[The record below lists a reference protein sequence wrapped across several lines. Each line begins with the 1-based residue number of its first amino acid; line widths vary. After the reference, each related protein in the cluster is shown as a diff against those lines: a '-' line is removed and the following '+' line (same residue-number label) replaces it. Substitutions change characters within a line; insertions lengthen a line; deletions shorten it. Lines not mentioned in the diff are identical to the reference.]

1 MSRSM
6 WSAVAGI
13 KSHQEAMDVIGNNIS
28 NINTVGFKAG
38 TASFVNVLSDTLSGA
53 TSPDSSKGIGGRNP
67 VQIGLGDTVATVSTS
82 FSQGSIQSTNKTTD
96 LALQGDGFFISSD
109 DGGKSYLYS
118 RNGELS
124 FDASGNF
131 EDPSGAIIQGWYAD
145 SNHKIDT
152 ASSIKGIKIPQNLTV
167 PAGVTKNITM
177 AGNLNGGDTISEMS
191 PAEGASDVNGN
202 PVAHPDDVGVLFNS
216 TGDSIGIGRSTN
228 IAKLAAGT
236 DAISGA
242 YDINDNKIA
251 LETPANGGKLT
262 FAVNDSG
269 TTYTYDSSTGTPLD
283 LSTATYGDLVTN
295 INNSAKWTVTSGT
308 GTVAA
313 LLTDFNASFNT
324 NGNGELIFD
333 NTSTANDVTIS
344 NITTTGDTG
353 SYLKN
358 DLLNLQGGS
367 SSTATIA
374 VGKTRTSL
382 PFLSQKGD
390 VLALSYDNGDNYNGY
405 TYTDNSASGNSFN
418 TLKDLASEIQIN
430 LNTTAGWGT
439 GNTAKVDPSTGT
451 IQITNNSSSNKNIG
465 AVYSNNINFAT
476 IMGTLSGIVA
486 KGQSTAT
493 QPFMA
498 ATHKN
503 SIDVYDSLGN
513 KQTVTFTF
521 RKERYDTS
529 TQESTWRWT
538 ASAPAPAV
546 ITNDSGTLRFDNTG
560 KLVAVSS
567 PLAITA
573 DWNNGTANQ
582 SINLNYGT
590 IGGTEG
596 ITQFSLPSATNSQTQ
611 DGFAGGSLERT
622 LINQDGVIVG
632 IFSNGKSYPLAQVAL
647 ARFANNEGLEKSGGS
662 HYKETANSGT
672 AAVGTAGSGGRA
684 TIAPSH
690 LEQSNVDMAEEF
702 TKMLVIER
710 GFQANARTITT
721 SDNMT
726 QQLLG
731 LIR

>member
-38 TASFVNVLSDTLSGA
+38 TASFVSVLSDTLSGA

-67 VQIGLGDTVATVSTS
+67 HQIGLGDTVATVSTS
-82 FSQGSIQSTNKTTD
+82 FSQGSIQSTDKTTD
-96 LALQGDGFFISSD
+96 LALQGDGFFISSS

-145 SNHKIDT
+145 SNHKVDT
-152 ASSIKGIKIPQNLTV
+152 ASSIKSIKIPQNLTV
-167 PAGVTKNITM
+167 PAGVTKQITM
-177 AGNLNGGDTISEMS
+177 AGNLNGGDTITEMS
-191 PAEGASDVNGN
+191 PAQGKTDINGN
-202 PVAHPDDVGVLFNS
+202 PVNNPDDVGVLFDS
-216 TGDSIGIGRSTN
+216 TGSAIGIGRSGD
-228 IAKLAAGT
+228 IAKFAAGT
-236 DAISGA
+236 DTISGT
-242 YDINDNKIA
+242 YDINDNPIT
-251 LETPANGGKLT
+251 LTNTSKLT
-262 FAVNDSG
+262 FTVNDGG
-269 TTYTYDSSTGTPLD
+269 TIYNYDSSTGTPLD
-283 LSTATYGDLVTN
+283 LSSATYGGLVTD
-295 INNSAKWTVTSGT
+295 IGTAAKWSG
-308 GTVAA
+308 GTAPPD
-313 LLTDFNASFNT
+313 LTATFDAT
-324 NGNGELIFD
+324 NGELKFD
-333 NTSTANDVTIS
+333 DNSASNDITIS

-353 SYLKN
+353 SYFKN

-367 SSTATIA
+367 SSSATISA
-374 VGKTRTSL
+374 GKSRTSL
-382 PFLSQKGD
+382 PFLSANGD
-390 VLALSYDNGDNYNGY
+390 TLALSYDNGANYSGY
-405 TYTDNSASGNSFN
+405 TYTDSSTTSSSFN
-418 TLKDLASEIQIN
+418 TLASLAGEIQTGASAAWGAGN
-430 LNTTAGWGT
+430 ATA
-439 GNTAKVDPSTGT
+439 NVDPATGS
-451 IQITNNSSSNKNIG
+451 IQVTNGSGSNQNIG
-465 AVYSNNINFAT
+465 AVYSNNRKFAT
-476 IMGTLSGIVA
+476 IMGTLSGIVPT
-486 KGQSTAT
+486 GQSAAT
-493 QPFMA
+493 QPFEA
-498 ATHKN
+498 ATHKS

-538 ASAPAPAV
+538 ASSPAPAN
-546 ITNDSGTLRFDNTG
+546 ITNDTGTLRFDNTG
-560 KLVAVSS
+560 KLVNVSS

-573 DWNNGTANQ
+573 NWNNGTANQ
-582 SINLNYGT
+582 SINLDFGT
-590 IGGTEG
+590 VGDTEG

-611 DGFAGGSLERT
+611 DGFAGGSLEKT
-622 LINQDGVIVG
+622 LINQDGVIEG
-632 IFSNGKSYPLAQVAL
+632 IFSNGKSYPLAQIAL
-647 ARFANNEGLEKSGGS
+647 ARFANNEGLEQSGSS

-702 TKMLVIER
+702 TRMLVVER
-710 GFQANARTITT
+710 GFQANSKTITT

>member
-38 TASFVNVLSDTLSGA
+38 TASFVSVLSDTLSGA

-67 VQIGLGDTVATVSTS
+67 HQIGLGDTVATVSTS
-82 FSQGSIQSTNKTTD
+82 FSQGSIQSTDKTTD
-96 LALQGDGFFISSD
+96 LALQGDGFFISSS

-145 SNHKIDT
+145 SNHKVDT

-177 AGNLNGGDTISEMS
+177 AGNLNGGDTITEMS
-191 PAEGASDVNGN
+191 PAQGKTDINGN
-202 PVAHPDDVGVLFNS
+202 PVNNPDDVGVLFDS
-216 TGDSIGIGRSTN
+216 TGSAIGIGRSGD
-228 IAKLAAGT
+228 IAKFAAGT

-242 YDINDNKIA
+242 YDINDNPIT
-251 LETPANGGKLT
+251 LTNTSKLT
-262 FAVNDSG
+262 FTVNDAG
-269 TTYTYDSSTGTPLD
+269 TIYNYDSSTGTPLD
-283 LSTATYGDLVTN
+283 LSSATYSGLVSDIGTA
-295 INNSAKWTVTSGT
+295 AKWGGTAPPDLTVTFD
-308 GTVAA
+308 AA
-313 LLTDFNASFNT
+313 
-324 NGNGELIFD
+324 NGELKFGD
-333 NTSTANDVTIS
+333 NSTTNDITIS
-344 NITTTGDTG
+344 NIATTGDTG
-353 SYLKN
+353 SYFKN

-367 SSTATIA
+367 SSSATISA
-374 VGKTRTSL
+374 GKSRTSL
-382 PFLSQKGD
+382 PFFSTNGD
-390 VLALSYDNGDNYNGY
+390 TLALSYDNGANYSGY
-405 TYTDNSASGNSFN
+405 TYTDSSTTSNSFN
-418 TLKDLASEIQIN
+418 TLASLAGEIQTGAN
-430 LNTTAGWGT
+430 AVWGAGNATA
-439 GNTAKVDPSTGT
+439 NVDPATGS
-451 IQITNNSSSNKNIG
+451 IQVTNDSGSNQNIG
-465 AVYSNNINFAT
+465 AVYSNNSKFAT
-476 IMGTLSGIVA
+476 IMGTLSGIVPI
-486 KGQSTAT
+486 GQSAAT
-493 QPFMA
+493 QPFEA
-498 ATHKN
+498 ATHKS

-538 ASAPAPAV
+538 ASSPAPAS
-546 ITNDSGTLRFDNTG
+546 ITNDTGTLRFDNTG
-560 KLVAVSS
+560 KLVNVSS

-573 DWNNGTANQ
+573 NWNNGTANQ
-582 SINLNYGT
+582 SINLDFGT
-590 IGGTEG
+590 VGGTEG

-611 DGFAGGSLERT
+611 DGFAGGSLEKT
-622 LINQDGVIVG
+622 LINQDGVIEG

-647 ARFANNEGLEKSGGS
+647 ARFANNEGLEQSGSS

-702 TKMLVIER
+702 TRMLVVER
-710 GFQANARTITT
+710 GFQANSKTITT

>member
-38 TASFVNVLSDTLSGA
+38 TASFVSVLSDTLSGA

-67 VQIGLGDTVATVSTS
+67 HQIGLGDTVATVSTS
-82 FSQGSIQSTNKTTD
+82 FSQGSIQSTDKTTD
-96 LALQGDGFFISSD
+96 LALQGDGFFISSS

-145 SNHKIDT
+145 SNHKVDT
-152 ASSIKGIKIPQNLTV
+152 ASSIKSIKIPQNLTV
-167 PAGVTKNITM
+167 PAGVTKQITM
-177 AGNLNGGDTISEMS
+177 AGNLNGGDTITEMS
-191 PAEGASDVNGN
+191 PAQGKTDINGN
-202 PVAHPDDVGVLFNS
+202 PVNNPDDVGVLFDS
-216 TGDSIGIGRSTN
+216 TGSAIGIGRSGD
-228 IAKLAAGT
+228 IAKFAAGT
-236 DAISGA
+236 DTISGT
-242 YDINDNKIA
+242 YDINDNPIT
-251 LETPANGGKLT
+251 LTNTSKLT
-262 FAVNDSG
+262 FTVNDGG
-269 TTYTYDSSTGTPLD
+269 TIYNYDSSTGTPLD
-283 LSTATYGDLVTN
+283 LSSATYGDLVTD
-295 INNSAKWTVTSGT
+295 IGTAAKWSG
-308 GTVAA
+308 GTAPPD
-313 LLTDFNASFNT
+313 LTATFDAT
-324 NGNGELIFD
+324 NGELKFD
-333 NTSTANDVTIS
+333 DNSASNDITIS

-353 SYLKN
+353 SYFKN

-367 SSTATIA
+367 SSSATISA
-374 VGKTRTSL
+374 GKSRTSL
-382 PFLSQKGD
+382 PFLSANGD
-390 VLALSYDNGDNYNGY
+390 TLALSYDNGANYSGY
-405 TYTDNSASGNSFN
+405 TYTDSSTTSSSFN
-418 TLKDLASEIQIN
+418 TLASLAGEIQTGASAAWGAGN
-430 LNTTAGWGT
+430 ATA
-439 GNTAKVDPSTGT
+439 NVDPATGS
-451 IQITNNSSSNKNIG
+451 IQVTNGSGSNQNIG
-465 AVYSNNINFAT
+465 AVYSNNRKFAT
-476 IMGTLSGIVA
+476 IMGTLSGIVPT
-486 KGQSTAT
+486 GQSAAT
-493 QPFMA
+493 QPFEA
-498 ATHKN
+498 ATHKS

-538 ASAPAPAV
+538 ASSPAPAN
-546 ITNDSGTLRFDNTG
+546 ITNDTGTLRFDNTG
-560 KLVAVSS
+560 KLVNVSS

-573 DWNNGTANQ
+573 NWNNGTANQ
-582 SINLNYGT
+582 SINLDFGT
-590 IGGTEG
+590 VGDTEG

-611 DGFAGGSLERT
+611 DGFAGGSLEKT
-622 LINQDGVIVG
+622 LINQDGVIEG
-632 IFSNGKSYPLAQVAL
+632 IFSNGKSYPLAQIAL
-647 ARFANNEGLEKSGGS
+647 ARFANNEGLEQSGSS

-702 TKMLVIER
+702 TRMLVVER
-710 GFQANARTITT
+710 GFQANSKTITT